1 MAFFNQD
8 EEENKPAAG
17 AGGVL
22 RTGEAGA
29 QQGQAG
35 GGGTSAPQAS
45 QPQQKGSG
53 WTNLKSYLDANAGE
67 GQRMAGQLAGGFGA
81 DTDKAISEIGSKAA
95 TETAELGT
103 AKAQTAGANY
113 FADPTNIGKSDF
125 DRYYTQGMT
134 DAQKT
139 FDAGTVGALPEQWRQ
154 KAGLAEQGQG
164 GRKALIGEYLTKGSG
179 DYSGGMG
186 SLDAFML
193 GQTDLGKQLGA
204 KSQGVEDALTKAQ
217 TDFAVARDKK
227 AGELGAA
234 QGEFRKLFDA
244 ARQAEAAKAAA
255 AYTPTGFLK
264 DPSLKAAYD
273 AEDIEGFARRGQEY
287 DARENALAQLIG
299 QSVAGRDWAGLAS
312 KQIEAKKARDA
323 EIAAAMKAREASGG
337 PGSSAA
343 SVGVYAK
350 PRTDPQAVMNNQAV
364 NAADP
369 TAGMS
374 EDEQQAYLEKKYW
387 EQQGG

>member
-17 AGGVL
+17 AGGIL

-35 GGGTSAPQAS
+35 GGGASAPQAS

-53 WTNLKSYLDANAGE
+53 WTNLKSYLDVNSGE
-67 GQRMAGQLAGGFGA
+67 GQRMAGQLSEGFGA
-81 DTDKAISEIGSKAA
+81 DTSKAIGEIGSKAA

-103 AKAQTAGANY
+103 AKAQNAGANY
-113 FADPTNIGKSDF
+113 FSDPTNIGKSDF

-139 FDAGTVGALPEQWRQ
+139 FDVGTTGALPDQWRQ

-217 TDFAVARDKK
+217 TNFAIARDKK

-255 AYTPTGFLK
+255 AYTPAGFLK

-273 AEDIEGFARRGQEY
+273 AEDIDGFARRGQEY

-323 EIAAAMKAREASGG
+323 EIAAATAPLIAQGG
-337 PGSSAA
+337 GDS
-343 SVGVYAK
+343 
-350 PRTDPQAVMNNQAV
+350 
-364 NAADP
+364 
-369 TAGMS
+369 AGMYRTPYGGTS
-374 EDEQQAYLEKKYW
+374 AEPMSAP
-387 EQQGG
+387 QQGTSDLDKLGNVIATGVKSNAKKIFGGL

>member
-35 GGGTSAPQAS
+35 GGGASAPQA
-45 QPQQKGSG
+45 QQQQKGSG

-67 GQRMAGQLAGGFGA
+67 GQRMAGQLSEGFGA
-81 DTDKAISEIGSKAA
+81 DTSKAIDEIGSKAA
-95 TETAELGT
+95 SETAELGT
-103 AKAQTAGANY
+103 AKAQTAGSNY
-113 FADPTNIGKSDF
+113 FADPANIGKSDF

-139 FDAGTVGALPEQWRQ
+139 FDAGTAGALPDQWRQ

-244 ARQAEAAKAAA
+244 ARQAEAAKGAA
-255 AYTPTGFLK
+255 AYTGAGYQK

-273 AEDIEGFARRGQEY
+273 AGDIEAFARRGQEY

-323 EIAAAMKAREASGG
+323 EIAAATAPLIAQGG
-337 PGSSAA
+337 GDSAA
-343 SVGVYAK
+343 MYRSPYGVSTEEPTVKAK
-350 PRTDPQAVMNNQAV
+350 QGN
-364 NAADP
+364 
-369 TAGMS
+369 S
-374 EDEQQAYLEKKYW
+374 ELDKLGNVIATGAKSNVKKIF
-387 EQQGG
+387 GGL